1 MKHDDTYR
9 NWIQAKRETV
19 VRPDFADRVMQQ
31 IEPESAHLRRSIL
44 PEAQWVERPG
54 LSAWLRIAA
63 VILASV
69 LGFGR
74 ILLTLHVLLSV

>member
-1 MKHDDTYR
+1 MKHDDAYQ
-9 NWIQAKRETV
+9 NWVQAKRETI
-19 VRPDFADRVMQQ
+19 VRPDFADGVMRR
-31 IEPESAHLRRSIL
+31 IGHEPAPVRRRIQ
-44 PEAQWVERPG
+44 PEAQRVERPG